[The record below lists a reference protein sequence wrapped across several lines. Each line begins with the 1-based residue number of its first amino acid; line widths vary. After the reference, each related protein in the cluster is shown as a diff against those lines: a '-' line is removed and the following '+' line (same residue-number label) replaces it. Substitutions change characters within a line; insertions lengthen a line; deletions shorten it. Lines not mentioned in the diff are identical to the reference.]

1 MVHDRAARY
10 QQALQ
15 AGELTNIGETVHAIG
30 NALADCRHAGLDPE
44 ADPAVI
50 LLARRLGQ
58 LCEPRHSTGLLRRL
72 CASAVIDARARPPVS
87 AARVHG
93 AKLDREAIDRFHLAA
108 RKALFRVAQALDLR
122 HDDYTIVTDEKTG
135 MYGTTV
141 LHGDQVYITAG
152 YGFLGADIEVSYRRV
167 HGRHDSCGGHRYAA
181 TMPELLA
188 PLAFAAQVR
197 RDLALTRRAALPCA
211 A

>member
-1 MVHDRAARY
+1 MVYDPAARHH
-10 QQALQ
+10 QALQ
-15 AGELTNIGETVHAIG
+15 AGELTRIGETVHAIG
-30 NALADCRHAGLDPE
+30 LALADCRHAGIDPE

-58 LCEPRHSTGLLRRL
+58 LCELRHSNGLLQRM
-72 CASAVIDARARPPVS
+72 CASAMADARARPSVP
-87 AARVHG
+87 AARTHE

-122 HDDYTIVTDEKTG
+122 HDDYSIVTDEKTG

-152 YGFLGADIEVSYRRV
+152 YGFLGAETEVSYRSV

-181 TMPELLA
+181 SMPELLA

-197 RDLALTRRAALPCA
+197 RDLALTRPATLLRAA
-211 A
+211 